1 MATNS
6 HPFTPQAATGS
17 EQYLD
22 ATIRTASPARL
33 RLMIIERGIRATETL
48 ATLWRDGQSLG
59 SNEHSLKLLDV
70 LNELLSGVTAGASPS
85 ESVLCG
91 QVADLYVFLIQH
103 LVAAE
108 STSDATAVDEIRL
121 VLEAE
126 AETWRLVCAS
136 ELGGGGHSGEGQ
148 TDESATIRIN
158 FEA

>member
-1 MATNS
+1 MATSS
-6 HPFTPQAATGS
+6 HPFSPQASAGS

-33 RLMIIERGIRATETL
+33 RMMIIERGVRATQTL

-70 LNELLSGVTAGASPS
+70 LSELLNGVTAGASPA
-85 ESVLCG
+85 ESVLCS

-108 STSDATAVDEIRL
+108 SHSDASAVDEIRL

-126 AETWRLVCAS
+126 SETWRMVCAG
-136 ELGGGGHSGEGQ
+136 ELAGGGHCDLGPPP
-148 TDESATIRIN
+148 ESATMSIN